1 MRARSR
7 LTSSILSRLGLA
19 AVLTAGVLT
28 SSAQTWSPTIDIGY
42 VDNNN
47 VSNSIR
53 EQKQDTAVTA
63 SVVISRVRILD
74 RDWQGSLA
82 FSADTEYWSDYS
94 GLNMSHLNAELGL
107 RRKFGLGPYATKLD
121 FRFEG
126 FHQIADVSEWSGWG
140 YHAELT
146 LQKRFSPQLTA
157 SLTGDLKHLDAE
169 RYVYSGTAASIT
181 SAAIWDI
188 TPEWR
193 LAGSLRYAEGTQL
206 SWCRESFP
214 EFAGKP
220 PQWKD
225 GIFGGDWFP
234 YKDEGHLRG
243 INLSV
248 GRSLSP
254 SSAVS
259 LGYDASES
267 RAGGHVYRNH
277 IVSLNY
283 THAF

>member
-1 MRARSR
+1 M
-7 LTSSILSRLGLA
+7 LA
-19 AVLTAGVLT
+19 AIKRCLIPVGMLWAGVTAGLG
-28 SSAQTWSPTIDIGY
+28 QTWSPTVDVGY
-42 VDNNN
+42 VYNNN

-53 EQKQDTAVTA
+53 DQKHDSAITA
-63 SVVISRVRILD
+63 SVDVSRIRILD
-74 RDWQGSLA
+74 RDWQAGLTL
-82 FSADTEYWSDYS
+82 SADTAYWLEYS
-94 GLNMSHLNAELGL
+94 GLNLSHLNAELAF

-126 FHQIADVSEWSGWG
+126 FHQIADVPEWSGYG
-140 YHAELT
+140 YHAELS
-146 LQKRFSPQLTA
+146 LQKRFTPQLSA
-157 SLTGDLKHLDAE
+157 SLTGDLKHLDAK
-169 RYVYSGTAASIT
+169 RYVYSGTVAAIT
-181 SAAIWDI
+181 TAGIWDI

-193 LAGSLRYAEGTQL
+193 VAGSLRYAEGTQL

-214 EFAGKP
+214 EFANKP

-243 INLSV
+243 VNLSI
-248 GRSLSP
+248 GRSLGP
-254 SSAVS
+254 SSAVT

-267 RAGGHVYRNH
+267 RAGGHIYRNQ
-277 IVSLNY
+277 IVSFNY